1 MSQFSTMESPPRAAQ
16 GSALKPALQQA
27 LQGLDVQLEEELTR
41 YRRSRAGKPSTPRR
55 SVPRSPARKSL
66 DLINIKAVGG
76 RTQPQPASPAPDTA
90 ADEATVVLPLTP
102 GLGTE
107 AEAKTFTGG
116 ALVALPT
123 EAPKAQAAPEPPV
136 AGGSLVDP
144 SVAAPPDD
152 YLESSEELLRSLDDS
167 AQVSPADASWT
178 AKVMTPLGLGSM
190 VLFLLACVSFG
201 VVIVNPS
208 ILARRS
214 APATS
219 TAQTQPE
226 TVDPASLPQSPN
238 LASQEF
244 VDLQLGSLS
253 TLTTKEKTAPAAGST
268 VPAPS
273 ALTPPQPST
282 TSAAGRSP
290 SRPATGPG
298 VLSSL
303 ASAVG
308 IRPRTPAVA
317 PAPVQSAPVQPAPV
331 QPPAAYNPPP
341 VVSVPQAPAYQ
352 PPAPPQ
358 APEPPSLE
366 PQAAEPAP
374 PEPPAEVAAAPTAP
388 DTDYYYVVGN
398 YSGDRSLEEAQSA
411 VPNAYVRNFNS
422 GAQIQYGAFTD
433 AAGAQELAERLQQQ
447 GLSAEVYQPE

>member
-1 MSQFSTMESPPRAAQ
+1 MSQFPTMESPPRAAQ

-76 RTQPQPASPAPDTA
+76 RTQPQPSAPAAETA
-90 ADEATVVLPLTP
+90 PEVSTVVLPLTP

-107 AEAKTFTGG
+107 AEAQTFTGG

-123 EAPKAQAAPEPPV
+123 EEPQAQAAPEPPA
-136 AGGSLVDP
+136 AGGQLVDP
-144 SVAAPPDD
+144 SVATPLDD
-152 YLESSEELLRSLDDS
+152 YLESSEELLRSLED
-167 AQVSPADASWT
+167 QTELSPADTSWA
-178 AKVMTPLGLGSM
+178 AKVMTPLGISSM

-219 TAQTQPE
+219 TAETQPE
-226 TVDPASLPQSPN
+226 TVDPKSLPQAPN

-253 TLTTKEKTAPAAGST
+253 TLDTKGKPTAPAAGST
-268 VPAPS
+268 VPVPS
-273 ALTPPQPST
+273 ALTPPQTAT
-282 TSAAGRSP
+282 TPAAGRSP

-317 PAPVQSAPVQPAPV
+317 PAPVQPAPVQPAPA

-358 APEPPSLE
+358 APEPPSVE

-398 YSGDRSLEEAQSA
+398 YSGDRSLEEAQGA
-411 VPNAYVRNFNS
+411 VPSAYVRNFDS

-433 AAGAQELAERLQQQ
+433 AAGAEELAERLQQQ
-447 GLSAEVYQPE
+447 GLSAEVYQP